1 MHRLKTNLIAV
12 LIFFGTALTCL
23 AIPEKPSRLVN
34 DYAACLGSPFRTD
47 SLERALVAFDDST
60 SNQICVLTVPT
71 LDGMAAS
78 DYAVQTFNSWKIGS
92 EKNNNGVL
100 ILIKPKTDRE
110 YGEIWITTGYG
121 LEGALTD
128 AVCHNIINKIMIP
141 KVKKEDYIGAVS
153 EACAAIMSIAIG
165 EYNEE
170 LMDEDRVPGWI
181 MLVIVIG
188 IVILLYIV
196 SKEDG
201 NNGGGN
207 GTRRR
212 PNIIITP
219 GSGRSSF
226 GGTSFGGGFGGFG
239 GGLSGGGGAGGRW

>member
-1 MHRLKTNLIAV
+1 MIAA

-34 DYAACLGSPFRTD
+34 DFASCLGNSYRTD

-100 ILIKPKTDRE
+100 ILVKPKTDRE

-141 KVKKEDYIGAVS
+141 RVKEGDYIGAVA
-153 EACAAIMSIAIG
+153 EACAAIMSVALG

-170 LMDEDRVPGWI
+170 LMDEEGLPGWI
-181 MLVIVIG
+181 GIIIVLG
-188 IVILLYIV
+188 IIILLYIV
-196 SKEDG
+196 SKG
-201 NNGGGN
+201 NGNGGGN
-207 GTRRR
+207 GSRRR

-219 GSGRSSF
+219 GSGGS
-226 GGTSFGGGFGGFG
+226 SFGGGFGGFG

>member
-1 MHRLKTNLIAV
+1 M
-12 LIFFGTALTCL
+12 TCL

-34 DYAACLGSPFRTD
+34 DFAACLGNSYRTD

-141 KVKKEDYIGAVS
+141 RVKEGDYIGAVA
-153 EACAAIMSIAIG
+153 EACAAIMSVALG

-170 LMDEDRVPGWI
+170 LMDEEGLPGWI
-181 MLVIVIG
+181 GIIIVLG
-188 IVILLYIV
+188 IIILLYIV
-196 SKEDG
+196 SKENG
-201 NNGGGN
+201 NGGGN

-212 PNIIITP
+212 PNIIITH
-219 GSGRSSF
+219 GGGGSF

>member
-1 MHRLKTNLIAV
+1 MAV
-12 LIFFGTALTCL
+12 LIFLGTALACP
-23 AIPEKPSRLVN
+23 AIPQKPSRLVN
-34 DYAACLGSPFRTD
+34 DFAACLGNSFRTD

-71 LDGMAAS
+71 LDGMTAS

-141 KVKKEDYIGAVS
+141 RVKEGDYIGAVA
-153 EACAAIMSIAIG
+153 EACAAIMSVALG

-170 LMDEDRVPGWI
+170 LMDEEGLPGWI
-181 MLVIVIG
+181 GIIIVLG
-188 IVILLYIV
+188 IIILLYIV
-196 SKEDG
+196 SKENG
-201 NNGGGN
+201 NGGGN

-212 PNIIITP
+212 PNIIITH
-219 GSGRSSF
+219 GGGGSF